1 MVRTIFI
8 VSSFVL
14 CFVLILTQTPA
25 EAKATKVALAIPAA
39 QPLLHYSLPVSP
51 PSLSAA
57 SYTARFNTGALSAQL
72 TKQAS
77 ASVVTAGAIVTYTM
91 RLTNTTGVIL
101 QNLTLLDRLPVG
113 LQSMGTTYSGS
124 GMTDPITT
132 LTGDG
137 VRFTASALSPGGN
150 IELVLPAQLDVGLSN
165 GVMLTNTL
173 FLTATTTGG
182 ALYQKATAP
191 ITINNPN
198 PTADFAVQK
207 VASSSSVAAGAPLT
221 YTIRITNV
229 GSTALQNVVLSDAL
243 PTGYGFVGTRLAGTD
258 ADHAQLTASTSRI
271 TVTIPSLAVNGNLIL
286 IIKGFTASNLALN
299 SILVNSASAT
309 AANDMNAANNRSS
322 VNVKITQAMPTATP
336 TLTPTR
342 TATPTIT
349 NTPTTTPTRVPNTTP
364 TATPSPTLTLI
375 ATAPTTPSPT
385 PTARQALDSDYDGIT
400 DNIECGTAGACA
412 DFDGDGKPNTL
423 DIDSDGDGIPDLIEV
438 TAAQQHQVQAQAT
451 TPIDT
456 DGDGAYDYLDVDS
469 DNDSIADA
477 IEAYDSNHDR
487 RTDTVVTG
495 KDRDTDGLDDAFDTV
510 AAVSFSE
517 ENALGAN
524 APLPDFDG
532 SIPNWRDADDDG
544 DGILTAV
551 ERNGVQLDVD
561 GDGAPNDLDRD
572 ADGDGAADAQEV
584 GSNPAAPLDLDRNGV
599 ADYLQNTLTVR
610 QLYLPLVTKAQ

>member
-1 MVRTIFI
+1 MVRTIFS

-14 CFVLILTQTPA
+14 CFMLMLTQTPN
-25 EAKATKVALAIPAA
+25 EAKATQVALAIPAA
-39 QPLLHYSLPVSP
+39 QPLFHYSPPGSP
-51 PSLSAA
+51 PFLPAA
-57 SYTARFNTGALSAQL
+57 GNTARVSNGTLSAQL

-150 IELVLPAQLDVGLSN
+150 IELILPAQLDVGLSN

-191 ITINNPN
+191 ITVSNAN

-229 GSTALQNVVLSDAL
+229 GSTALQNVVLSDPL
-243 PTGYGFVGTRLAGTD
+243 PTGYSFVGTRLAGTD

-286 IIKGFTASNLALN
+286 VIKGFTASNLAIN

-309 AANDMNAANNRSS
+309 AANDMNAANNQSS

-349 NTPTTTPTRVPNTTP
+349 NTPTTTPTRVSNTTP
-364 TATPSPTLTLI
+364 TATPSPTLTII

-400 DNIECGTAGACA
+400 DNIECGIAGACA
-412 DFDGDGKPNTL
+412 DFDGDGKANAQ

-438 TAAQQHQVQAQAT
+438 TAAQQYQAQAQAT
-451 TPIDT
+451 TPTDT
-456 DGDGAYDYLDVDS
+456 DGDGAPDYLDVDS

-477 IEAYDSNHDR
+477 IEAYDSNSDR

-510 AAVSFSE
+510 VAVGFSE

-532 SIPNWRDADDDG
+532 SIPNWRDSDDDG

-551 ERNGVQLDVD
+551 ERSGVQLDVD

-572 ADGDGAADAQEV
+572 ADGDGVADAQEV
-584 GSNPAAPLDLDRNGV
+584 GSNPTAPLDLDRNGV